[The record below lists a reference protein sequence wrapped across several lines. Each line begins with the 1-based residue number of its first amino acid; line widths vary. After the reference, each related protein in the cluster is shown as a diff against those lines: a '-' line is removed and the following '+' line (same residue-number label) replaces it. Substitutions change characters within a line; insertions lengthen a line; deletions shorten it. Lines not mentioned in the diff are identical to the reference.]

1 MSQSAAP
8 HDNDKTGNASRS
20 SDASAAFLTEL
31 KNLVRGSVKSDA
43 HTLGIYSTDASHYQI
58 TPSVVVC
65 PQDESDAITAVKIA
79 GQHGISITARG
90 GGTSLSGQTTWNGM
104 ILDCSRHLNQ
114 VLEINESEQWVRV
127 QPGVVRDQLN
137 AQLKPLGLH
146 FAPDPATT
154 SRATVGGMIGNNSSG
169 VHSVLYGK
177 TSDNVISTKVVLS
190 DGTVLEAQPMDL
202 RTWKSQESGTDR
214 VAEIYRG
221 VHQIVATNQDEIEKR
236 FPKIMRRVAGY
247 GLDAFLIKD
256 DLNGSPNKETEA
268 NWNLSNLI
276 IGAEGTLGVLLEAK
290 LRLQP
295 LPAATAVCVV
305 HFDDRI
311 QSLAAI
317 DAILEHGPAAIELL
331 DYTVVKEAKQ
341 NRSTA
346 DLATFFVGDPQA
358 VQIVEFFG
366 DSAAEVQTKVNNLIP
381 ELQSNQIGYA
391 WLPRFS
397 AEELSD
403 VWQLRKLGL
412 GLIFNQP
419 GVRRSVTCIEDASVP
434 TDRLAEYMQRVLEIC
449 QSHGIE
455 LCLYGHSSVGVIH
468 ARPRLDLHKPS
479 DVQLMETITREV
491 FAACQEFGGCFS
503 GEHGDGLLRGQFV
516 QPFYGPQIYEAFRQI
531 KSLFDPA
538 NLMNP
543 GKIVDSPAMTDNMR
557 FGNGYAPSVDSM
569 FHYRDQGGMVGA
581 IEQCVGVGACRKLK
595 SGTMCPS
602 FMATK
607 DEEHT
612 TRGRANALRLAISGQ
627 LGEDALTGERMQDA
641 LKLCLSCKAC
651 KSECPTAVDMSRLK
665 ADVTHLRHKKHGVDK
680 ADKLLGTAPK
690 VAKRFAGRWARL
702 FNWIQRRSFT
712 RGYLNGAGVDPRRPL
727 PELTSQTFEMWWNAR
742 ESGSIQSAKNSDAT
756 LQPVLLFIDTFTN
769 YYEPEVGQAAV
780 ELLQACGFSV
790 DVIAGK
796 CCQRPQISRGLL
808 DMARKDG
815 GQTIQLMSKA
825 GVQEDT
831 PILML
836 EPSCASAITDDLP
849 DLIKD
854 ESVGRS
860 VSNRTQ
866 MLDVFLADE
875 ISSGRLQVK
884 FESLHD
890 DLLIHGHCHQKA
902 LYGTASMKTIF
913 ASVEGLKFSEIDAG
927 CCGMAGSFGYQNHE
941 LSEKIGEDRLFP
953 AVRDNPDSQV
963 VACGI
968 SCRHQL
974 HDFLNV
980 KAKHWVQLIKV
991 VEA

>member
-1 MSQSAAP
+1 MSQPA
-8 HDNDKTGNASRS
+8 
-20 SDASAAFLTEL
+20 ASAHTGDDNSQPADSSHAVITEL
-31 KNLVRGSVKSDA
+31 KNTLRGSVKSDSL
-43 HTLGIYSTDASHYQI
+43 TRGIYSTDASHYQV

-65 PQDESDAITAVKIA
+65 PLDESDTIAAVKIA
-79 GQHGISITARG
+79 GRHGMSITARG
-90 GGTSLSGQTTWNGM
+90 GGTSLSGQTTWDGM
-104 ILDCSRHLNQ
+104 ILDCSRHLNN
-114 VLEINESEQWVRV
+114 VLEINAAEQWVRV

-190 DGTVLEAQPMDL
+190 DGTVLDSQRMDL
-202 RTWKSQESGTDR
+202 RGWKSVETGTDR

-221 VHQIVATNQDEIEKR
+221 VHQIIAANQDEIEKR
-236 FPKIMRRVAGY
+236 YPKIMRRVAGY
-247 GLDAFLIKD
+247 GLDAFLID
-256 DLNGSPNKETEA
+256 AESEP

-290 LRLQP
+290 LKLQP

-311 QSLAAI
+311 QSLAAV
-317 DAILEHGPAAIELL
+317 DTILKHAPAAIELL
-331 DYTVVKEAKQ
+331 DYTVVNEAKQ

-366 DSAAEVQTKVNNLIP
+366 ESPADVQSKVKGLIAEL
-381 ELQSNQIGYA
+381 ESNQIGYA
-391 WLPRFS
+391 WLPRYS
-397 AEELSD
+397 ASELSD

-468 ARPRLDLHKPS
+468 ARPRLDLHKSS

-516 QPFYGPQIYEAFRQI
+516 KPFYGPQIYEAFRQI
-531 KSLFDPA
+531 KLLFDPA
-538 NLMNP
+538 NLLNP

-557 FGNGYAPSVDSM
+557 YGNGYAPQTDSM

-627 LGEDALTGERMQDA
+627 LGDDALTGGRMQDA

-651 KSECPTAVDMSRLK
+651 KSECPTSVDMSRLK
-665 ADVTHLRHKKHGVDK
+665 ADVTHLRHQKHGVDS

-690 VAKRFAGRWARL
+690 VAKRFAGRWAGF
-702 FNWIQRRSFT
+702 FNWLQRRSLV
-712 RGYLNGAGVDPRRPL
+712 RGYMKGKADIDRRRPL
-727 PELTSQTFEMWWNAR
+727 PELTKQTFETWWNDR
-742 ESGSIQSAKNSDAT
+742 EKKDPNRSATTAKQSQQKV
-756 LQPVLLFIDTFTN
+756 QLFIDTFTN

-780 ELLQACGFSV
+780 RLLEQCGYFV
-790 DVIAGK
+790 DVIAGV

-808 DMARKDG
+808 AAARKEG
-815 GQTIQLMSKA
+815 GQTLQQLS
-825 GVQEDT
+825 QSNPET

-849 DLIKD
+849 DLID
-854 ESVGRS
+854 EESLGHS
-860 VSNRTQ
+860 VSRRTQ
-866 MLDVFLADE
+866 MLDVFLANE
-875 ISSGRLQVK
+875 ISSGRLKVK
-884 FESLHD
+884 LESLHD

-902 LYGTASMKTIF
+902 LFGTASMKTIF
-913 ASVEGLKFSEIDAG
+913 ALVEGLKFSEIEAG
-927 CCGMAGSFGYQNHE
+927 CCGMAGSFGYQNYD
-941 LSEKIGEDRLFP
+941 LSKKIGEDRLFP
-953 AVRDNPDSQV
+953 AVRENPNSQI

-980 KAKHWVQLIKV
+980 KAKHWVQLIQV
-991 VEA
+991 VPRDA